1 MHGKPEAEIEIST
14 DLVRELLAEQCSDLS
29 GAPLSRVASGW
40 DNVIY
45 RLGETMAMR
54 LPRRAL
60 AATLLGHEQRWLP
73 LLAKQLP
80 IAVPKPLR
88 NGMPASAYPWPWSVV
103 PWFEGSGADQAP
115 PDGTAVEQVVRFLE
129 SLHVEAPA
137 EAPDNPVRGQSLSVH
152 AKRMKARVARLES
165 KNLRPAPSVLLA
177 WEAGVAERLPMEKR
191 WLHGDLHAQNI
202 LVKDGRISAIIDWGD
217 LTAGDVATDL
227 AVTWSLFEQ
236 QEDRQSFWELY
247 RPDAAML
254 ARAKAWAAYFGIVLI
269 DAGTINSP
277 RHAAQGKTLLR
288 RLAED
293 L

>member
-1 MHGKPEAEIEIST
+1 MDGKPEAEIEIST

-29 GAPLSRVASGW
+29 GAPLSCVASGW

-88 NGMPASAYPWPWSVV
+88 NGTPASAYPWPWSVV

-115 PDGTAVEQVVRFLE
+115 PDGAAVEQVAQFLE

-152 AKRMKARVARLES
+152 AERMKARVARLES

-177 WEAGVAERLPMEKR
+177 WEAGVAERLPTEKR

-247 RPDAAML
+247 RPDAATL

-269 DAGTINSP
+269 DAGAINSP